1 MLEFEGK
8 KAVVTG
14 ATRGIGRAITEA
26 LLAGGATVV
35 GLFGA
40 NQAAAEALQADCAQY
55 GEHLRLQQ
63 LDVSDFQAVS
73 TFFCRLGNQVGYP

>member
-26 LLAGGATVV
+26 LLARGATVV
-35 GLFGA
+35 GLYGG
-40 NQAAAEALQADCAQY
+40 NEA
-55 GEHLRLQQ
+55 
-63 LDVSDFQAVS
+63 
-73 TFFCRLGNQVGYP
+73 